1 MGNTSPK
8 AAAVAEV
15 AKSVVL
21 TPAEATK
28 AAYQRLKQAY
38 VDAQGYFE
46 AVNKSYYEGSN
57 ANFDHIPVLCQ
68 NRDAYEDAMLSLA
81 EETNWV
87 EVNLAVA
94 KQNLEDFEHQ
104 NGIYT
109 V

>member
-15 AKSVVL
+15 AKPVVL
-21 TPAEATK
+21 TPAETTK

-38 VDAQGYFE
+38 VDAQRYFE
-46 AVNKSYYEGSN
+46 AVNTRYNEGSN
-57 ANFDHIPVLCQ
+57 ADFSHVPIWYQ
-68 NRDAYEDAMLSLA
+68 NDDAYGDAMLSLA
-81 EETNWV
+81 QETYWFKV
-87 EVNLAVA
+87 DLAVA
-94 KQNLEDFEHQ
+94 KKNLEHFEHQ